1 MVHGRQGAVCG
12 QSTGSVCARQ
22 ARAVPCTSTRV
33 PPAHRAR
40 ADVTVDHRPHL
51 PGTRRRVESLEP
63 CLHSCRCERIDM
75 GEGHSPTAEGSQ
87 SQRKVLPRLGPQ
99 RPQLGGDGGSWP
111 EQKQLH
117 SPTEQSSSDL
127 AKPTYK
133 VPPSR
138 EKDKAHTTLPQKRQ
152 KMQREAFQPVKVLPP
167 RSMKPKAK
175 VQHPERHPCHQ
186 KPLQKSI

>member
-1 MVHGRQGAVCG
+1 MVHGRQDAVCG

-22 ARAVPCTSTRV
+22 ATGRSRLHRHARV
-33 PPAHRAR
+33 PQRPGTR
-40 ADVTVDHRPHL
+40 VTVDHRPHL

-63 CLHSCRCERIDM
+63 RVSTAAGARIDTGAGGEGGTLHSRR
-75 GEGHSPTAEGSQ
+75 GSQ

-99 RPQLGGDGGSWP
+99 GPPASGGDGGSWP

-127 AKPTYK
+127 ANAPTK
-133 VPPSR
+133 CPLA

-152 KMQREAFQPVKVLPP
+152 KMQREAFQPEKVLPP
-167 RSMKPKAK
+167 KRSMKPKAK
-175 VQHPERHPCHQ
+175 VQHPNDITCHQ
-186 KPLQKSI
+186 